1 MKNNKNLF
9 FIILILVI
17 LTLAYYGYNSLNSA
31 SNLSNP
37 NTQNNTSSET
47 DSETQD
53 SEISDN
59 PDDANN
65 SDNADD
71 GKVPDFKVYDI
82 DNNPVSL
89 SEFENQAIV
98 INFWASWCPP
108 CRAEM
113 DYFQEAYET
122 YAEKGVKFFMIN
134 STDGERETVET
145 ASEYFKEN
153 NYTMDM
159 YFDLDF
165 DASQSYGVRSLPMT
179 FFVKKDGTLANYH
192 LGSLDKDSLFANID
206 DLIGE

>member
-1 MKNNKNLF
+1 MINNKNLF

-37 NTQNNTSSET
+37 NIQNDNSSESS
-47 DSETQD
+47 SEAQD
-53 SEISDN
+53 SDKN
-59 PDDANN
+59 DA

-71 GKVPDFKVYDI
+71 RKVPDFKVYDI

-122 YAEKGVKFFMIN
+122 YSENGVKFFMIN
-134 STDGERETVET
+134 STDGKRETVET

>member
-1 MKNNKNLF
+1 MINNKNLF

-17 LTLAYYGYNSLNSA
+17 LTLAYYGYNSLNST
-31 SNLSNP
+31 SNLSNS
-37 NTQNNTSSET
+37 NTQNNTSSNGT
-47 DSETQD
+47 SEPQD
-53 SEISDN
+53 SDKSDS
-59 PDDANN
+59 

-71 GKVPDFKVYDI
+71 SKVPDFKVYDI
-82 DNNPVSL
+82 DNNPVNL

-122 YAEKGVKFFMIN
+122 YSEKGVKFFMIN
-134 STDGERETVET
+134 STDGKRETVET

-153 NYTMDM
+153 DYTMDM

-165 DASQSYGVRSLPMT
+165 DASQNYGVRSLPMT

>member
-1 MKNNKNLF
+1 MINNKNLF

-17 LTLAYYGYNSLNSA
+17 LTLAYYGYNNLNST
-31 SNLSNP
+31 SNLSNS
-37 NTQNNTSSET
+37 NTPNNTSSDGT
-47 DSETQD
+47 SEPQD
-53 SEISDN
+53 SDKSDS
-59 PDDANN
+59 

-71 GKVPDFKVYDI
+71 SKVPDFKVYDI
-82 DNNPVSL
+82 NNNPVNL

-108 CRAEM
+108 CREEM
-113 DYFQEAYET
+113 DYFQEAYEA
-122 YAEKGVKFFMIN
+122 YSEKGVKFFMIN

-153 NYTMDM
+153 DYTMDM